1 MADEDLPSLHVGDH
15 VTDREDD
22 DAPMLVVGR
31 SPQPAAHYSIGDGQ
45 TVADVNPE
53 YPPEDHVFEVVYPER
68 GTVDVPSLEAYAF
81 PRGRLK
87 LTTPIHDRDPS
98 EVTMLSGDSEIVECV
113 ACGRTGIKARIQPTA
128 CPHDCLD
135 DVEGEN

>member
-81 PRGRLK
+81 PRSRLE
-87 LTTPIHDRDPS
+87 LDTAVHDRSDD
-98 EVTMLSGDSEIVECV
+98 EGDVVECA
-113 ACGRTGIKARIQPTA
+113 ACGTTGPAEEIQPTA
-128 CPHDCLD
+128 CPHDALD
-135 DVEGEN
+135 DLEADA